1 MSTQQ
6 CQFFLTKKGCRNG
19 DSCRFSH
26 SNNTPASASTPTLAG
41 STSTTATTDPP
52 SSSSSTNTPASA
64 PRRKV
69 VVAARQPVRKP
80 VPASLQNL
88 DNDTAA
94 ASLRSFEIN
103 QLSARFAS
111 SFTPRSSSS
120 SSIIPHHSAADEEE
134 NDMFELKIVPSDPDF
149 PYEINSLHV
158 LLVVPKSYPT
168 KPCSVL
174 VLNRDIPKGFATNLE
189 RGFDQA
195 ATQQQK
201 SLLAHLNWLD
211 VNMEHLLQKPPAPT
225 IRFIGHANINSS
237 NSTTGKSASV
247 KETSSPVL
255 PPPLP
260 PSSTTSTKKIDIPSK
275 SVPAPAPASQ
285 TPQHQLPRQQPTPA
299 PVQKTYTQA
308 ERDQAGQQ
316 RQKQMNQIQARF
328 RSSYESLSPTSF
340 IISLE
345 STDKEKMPVI
355 WQGPLWVV
363 FLVPALY
370 PLEGCD
376 IRLREDGQNPEIEI
390 WRARNVEQ
398 GFRKIVATMPQ
409 LSLFQLLNQLNRDLK
424 ELMNLPQPST
434 SSPAQTPARSTPS
447 PSPQSSPV
455 PTFQPAPSSMLKDTT
470 HSGQGSSRAKTPNET
485 NRNDHKGKVIYVDAP
500 QEPRKGN
507 FDSVQDHGA
516 ITSDDE
522 EENDD
527 SESDE
532 EESSEEDYTR
542 PTTNNDE
549 EVSEQD
555 TEDEEEESGT
565 KTGGPQIEAAPKR
578 GIEIRMPDLKLD
590 HISVLY
596 CRSLSLL
603 VRCNRCKSLIDMPE
617 LVPDNSTASSSSS
630 ATGIGAGTG
639 VGAGDKRKWRT
650 CENCQSL
657 LGAHFRTE
665 YIHMQSRTIGYLD
678 LAGCTAYDILPSTF
692 VPTCG
697 ECDHIHGSGPDEHQ
711 GTIDNHNTSES
722 GSTTTVDATSTQV
735 PQRSSGPTGFR
746 QKVGRGMSATAN
758 CRKCHVRL
766 TLTLEGEIKFVK
778 LSPGDLMKASSS
790 DLDLLP
796 LKKRLLNKNKN
807 GLEFELKVGEP
818 LPRKGACDHYK
829 KSRRWFRFPCCSKIY
844 PCHLC
849 HDEKELESHESEYAK
864 RMICGHCSREQVVSD
879 KPCVCGKTPMRTAGG
894 SGAFWE
900 GGEGMRD
907 RVKMSH
913 KDSRKHKGLNKTVAK
928 KQVGAENIRKRA
940 PRP

>member
-1 MSTQQ
+1 M
-6 CQFFLTKKGCRNG
+6 
-19 DSCRFSH
+19 
-26 SNNTPASASTPTLAG
+26 PVP
-41 STSTTATTDPP
+41 
-52 SSSSSTNTPASA
+52 A
-64 PRRKV
+64 PRRKPV
-69 VVAARQPVRKP
+69 TPAARQPVRKP
-80 VPASLQNL
+80 VPASLQGL
-88 DNDTAA
+88 DKDTAA
-94 ASLRSFEIN
+94 ASIRSFEIN
-103 QLSARFAS
+103 QLASRFAS
-111 SFTPRSSSS
+111 SFAPRSSSS
-120 SSIIPHHSAADEEE
+120 FSLIPGRSTADQEES
-134 NDMFELKIVPSDPDF
+134 DMFELKIVPSDPDF
-149 PYEINSLHV
+149 PYEISALHV

-168 KPCSVL
+168 KPCSVQ

-195 ATQQQK
+195 AAQQQK

-225 IRFIGHANINSS
+225 IRFIGHANKSSS
-237 NSTTGKSASV
+237 NSPMGKSSPAR
-247 KETSSPVL
+247 ETASPVL

-260 PSSTTSTKKIDIPSK
+260 PSK
-275 SVPAPAPASQ
+275 PAPTPAPRQ
-285 TPQHQLPRQQPTPA
+285 PQQQPPRQQPTPA

-308 ERDQAGQQ
+308 ERDQANQQ
-316 RQKQMNQIQARF
+316 RQKQLNQIQARF

-340 IISLE
+340 NISLE
-345 STDKEKMPVI
+345 STDKEKMPVK
-355 WQGPLWVV
+355 WQGPLWIVL
-363 FLVPALY
+363 LVPVLY
-370 PLEGCD
+370 PLEDCD
-376 IRLREDGQNPEIEI
+376 IRLRENGNNPEIEI

-398 GFRKIVATMPQ
+398 GFRKIAATMPQ

-424 ELMNLPQPST
+424 DLMSLPQSST
-434 SSPAQTPARSTPS
+434 SSPAQTPARISSPS
-447 PSPQSSPV
+447 PSPQSPLVSTTQ
-455 PTFQPAPSSMLKDTT
+455 PTPLSMPKDTKY
-470 HSGQGSSRAKTPNET
+470 SGQGSSRSKTFNET
-485 NRNDHKGKVIYVDAP
+485 DRIDHKANVIYVNAA
-500 QEPRKGN
+500 QELRKGN
-507 FDSVQDHGA
+507 FDIIQDHGV

-522 EENDD
+522 DDDDD
-527 SESDE
+527 SETE
-532 EESSEEDYTR
+532 EEEGSSEEDYNR
-542 PTTNNDE
+542 PTTTNDGNDSDE
-549 EVSEQD
+549 EDSQRD
-555 TEDEEEESGT
+555 TDDEEEET
-565 KTGGPQIEAAPKR
+565 EKKTGGGGPQIETAPKR

-590 HISVLY
+590 HISLLY

-603 VRCNRCKSLIDMPE
+603 VRCNRCKALVDMPE
-617 LVPDNSTASSSSS
+617 LVPDAPLSSSS
-630 ATGIGAGTG
+630 AAPGARAGAGVG
-639 VGAGDKRKWRT
+639 AGAGDKRKWRT
-650 CENCQSL
+650 CDNCQSL

-678 LAGCTAYDILPSTF
+678 LAGCTAYDILPSSF

-697 ECDHIHGSGPDEHQ
+697 ECDHVHGSGPDEHQ
-711 GTIDNHNTSES
+711 GAIDYHDASES
-722 GSTTTVDATSTQV
+722 GSTTTVDATPT
-735 PQRSSGPTGFR
+735 PTHQRSSGPTGFR

-796 LKKRLLNKNKN
+796 LKKRLPHKNKN

-849 HDEKELESHESEYAK
+849 HDEKESESHESEYAK
-864 RMICGHCSREQVVSD
+864 RMICGHCSREQAVSD
-879 KPCVCGKTPMRTAGG
+879 KPCVCGKSPVRTAGG

-907 RVKMSH
+907 RTRMSH
-913 KDSRKHKGLNKTVAK
+913 KDSRKHKGLHKTVAK

>member
-26 SNNTPASASTPTLAG
+26 NNTPAATPTSA
-41 STSTTATTDPP
+41 TAN
-52 SSSSSTNTPASA
+52 SSSTTQATPQA
-64 PRRKV
+64 PRRRV
-69 VVAARQPVRKP
+69 VPAATRQPVRKP

-88 DNDTAA
+88 DKDTAA
-94 ASLRSFEIN
+94 ASLRSFEIT
-103 QLSARFAS
+103 QVASRFGS

-120 SSIIPHHSAADEEE
+120 SSSVTDDETD
-134 NDMFELKIVPSDPDF
+134 NFELKIVPSDPDF
-149 PYEINSLHV
+149 PYEISALHV
-158 LLVVPKSYPT
+158 LLAVPKSYPT
-168 KPCSVL
+168 KSCSVQ

-195 ATQQQK
+195 AAQQQK

-211 VNMEHLLQKPPAPT
+211 VNMEQLLQKPPAPT
-225 IRFIGHANINSS
+225 IRFIGHANNNSNPS
-237 NSTTGKSASV
+237 SGKSSPSND
-247 KETSSPVL
+247 TSSPPVL

-260 PSSTTSTKKIDIPSK
+260 ISSTPSTKKNSTPSK
-275 SVPAPAPASQ
+275 PTQEPAPAAPS
-285 TPQHQLPRQQPTPA
+285 PQQQPQPPRQQQPPP
-299 PVQKTYTQA
+299 PVQKTYTSA
-308 ERDQAGQQ
+308 ERDQAKLQ

-328 RSSYESLSPTSF
+328 RSSFESLSPTSVN
-340 IISLE
+340 ISLE
-345 STDKEKMPVI
+345 STDKDKMPVK
-355 WQGPLWVV
+355 WDGPLWIV
-363 FLVPALY
+363 LMVPVLY
-370 PLEGCD
+370 PLEPCD
-376 IRLREDGQNPEIEI
+376 IRLRENGNNPEIEI

-398 GFRKIVATMPQ
+398 GFRKIAATMPQ

-424 ELMNLPQPST
+424 DLMSLPPPST
-434 SSPAQTPARSTPS
+434 TPS
-447 PSPQSSPV
+447 PTPQQHSSAATTQSSP
-455 PTFQPAPSSMLKDTT
+455 LKDTP
-470 HSGQGSSRAKTPNET
+470 HPGQGSSRPRTAAVNISETDRNE
-485 NRNDHKGKVIYVDAP
+485 HKGKVIYVDAP

-507 FDSVQDHGA
+507 FDTIQDHGA

-522 EENDD
+522 EDDD
-527 SESDE
+527 SSETE
-532 EESSEEDYTR
+532 EDSSEENHTGPD
-542 PTTNNDE
+542 TTNNDNGE
-549 EVSEQD
+549 DDVYESGQ
-555 TEDEEEESGT
+555 DEEEEEEEESAS
-565 KTGGPQIEAAPKR
+565 KAGGPVIESAPKR

-590 HISVLY
+590 HISLLY

-603 VRCNRCKSLIDMPE
+603 VRCNRCKALIDMPE
-617 LVPDNSTASSSSS
+617 LVPDESTSSSTSPS
-630 ATGIGAGTG
+630 TTTTGSGS
-639 VGAGDKRKWRT
+639 GDKRKWRT

-678 LAGCTAYDILPSTF
+678 LAGCTAYDILPSSF

-697 ECDHIHGSGPDEHQ
+697 ECDHVHGSGPDEQLQ
-711 GTIDNHNTSES
+711 GAVDYHNTTAA
-722 GSTTTVDATSTQV
+722 TTTDTSETKGDSTSTATSKSTSV
-735 PQRSSGPTGFR
+735 PQRSSPTGFR

-766 TLTLEGEIKFVK
+766 TLTLDGEIKFVK

-796 LKKRLLNKNKN
+796 LKMKKNVAKNKN

-849 HDEKELESHESEYAK
+849 HDEKESESHESEYAK
-864 RMICGHCSREQVVSD
+864 RMICGYCSREQTVSD
-879 KPCVCGKTPMRTAGG
+879 KPCVCGKSPVRTAGG

-907 RVKMSH
+907 RIRMSH
-913 KDSRKHKGLNKTVAK
+913 KDPRKHKGLHKTVAK

-940 PRP
+940 PKT